1 MKLSNKILI
10 GFFGFL
16 FLYLTAVFAEIRL
29 SGTPYI
35 VDDSNSVGETVET
48 GTVNF
53 VVLRNLDESINI
65 VTSDKPQLE
74 VRSLSGDALEAV
86 KYKISGD
93 TLTLYDLQSDDI
105 KPVRITVFVRPGGL
119 QGMRVDSAAA
129 TVKGLTQ
136 EHLHI
141 TQENGGR
148 IAISDSKIGNIRM
161 QMSGGSDLNIYTT
174 ELDTVSASIE
184 ESQVFIAAS
193 FERLEGFMRNNSL
206 LRVYD
211 IGDVEFKKDESST
224 LTWYK

>member
-105 KPVRITVFVRPGGL
+105 KPVRITVFVRPGGFARNARR
-119 QGMRVDSAAA
+119 QRGGDSQRSHA
-129 TVKGLTQ
+129 G
-136 EHLHI
+136 
-141 TQENGGR
+141 
-148 IAISDSKIGNIRM
+148 
-161 QMSGGSDLNIYTT
+161 
-174 ELDTVSASIE
+174 ASTHHTGKWR
-184 ESQVFIAAS
+184 AH
-193 FERLEGFMRNNSL
+193 RN
-206 LRVYD
+206 LR
-211 IGDVEFKKDESST
+211 
-224 LTWYK
+224 